1 MEKNRKIPWSVTI
14 LLLTVLLI
22 VGVLH
27 SSFQAQAAISGVVST
42 QSGSLRVRST
52 PNGTQIGSVGK
63 GSTVSIVEETGDGWY
78 KIVYGNGYGYV
89 SKQYITVTSVD
100 NDYKSQLIAAGF
112 PESYCDALCLL
123 HEQYPNWEFVPWY
136 TGLNWDDVLN
146 AESAVGKNTIQSSS
160 ISSYKSIEQGA
171 YDLGKNKWVSY
182 DSGGWVTASKE
193 LVAYYLD
200 PRNFLDPYY
209 VFMFMDQSYDPA
221 KQTEESLKKLVE
233 GTFLAGEGYSTMI
246 MNAAASSGVNP
257 YVLTSMIL
265 IEQGTKGT
273 GNSISGT
280 VKGYEGYYNFFNV
293 GAYATSKMTAVQR
306 GLWYARGG
314 DNGATTYNRPWN
326 SKEAAIIGGAIY
338 YGSNYVNKGQNTLYL
353 KKFNV
358 QGSELYSHQYMTNVQ
373 GAASEAFQVARAYNK
388 IADGSMKFVIP
399 IYNNMPDGACAKPTG
414 NGDCVNY
421 LKSLSVDGM
430 VLSPQFNIY
439 TQTYSL
445 IVDNSVTSINV
456 NAQAYQSTA
465 SVSGNVGVVALNDG
479 MNTLQIVVTAQN
491 GISRVYTINVYRNS
505 SAGVTPP
512 AGVQPPAEV
521 QPPVDSTVPDGTAP
535 DNTAPDNTMP
545 DNTTPDSTMTGET
558 SVTLSSDYK
567 EITGMENLVLKI
579 PEGVKGTKMLSSITV
594 TNGSATVVSQ
604 DGNSGSGVVGTGMQL
619 VIHDTAGTKIKTY
632 TIAVEGDLSGDGK
645 ITVIDLLR
653 LQKAILGNTSLS
665 EAEQVAGDMNNNEGI
680 NVLDLLK
687 LQKKI
692 LNN

>member
-1 MEKNRKIPWSVTI
+1 MEKNRRIPWSVTI
-14 LLLTVLLI
+14 VLLAVLLI

-27 SSFQAQAAISGVVST
+27 SGFQSNAAISGVVST
-42 QSGSLRVRST
+42 QSGSLRVRSA

-63 GSTVSIVEETGDGWY
+63 GSTVTIVEETGDGWY

-100 NDYKSQLIAAGF
+100 NDYKSQLLAAGF

-136 TGLNWDDVLN
+136 TGLNWEDVLN

-171 YDLGKNKWVSY
+171 YDLTNNKWVSY
-182 DSGGWVTASKE
+182 DSGGWVTASRE

-209 VFMFMDQSYDPA
+209 VFMFMDQSYDQT
-221 KQTEESLKKLVE
+221 KQTEDELKKLVD
-233 GTFLAGEGYSTMI
+233 GTFLAADGYTTMI
-246 MNAAASSGVNP
+246 MKAAASSGVNP

-280 VKGYEGYYNFFNV
+280 VKGYEGYYNFYNV
-293 GAYATSKMTAVQR
+293 GAYATSTMTAVQR
-306 GLWYARGG
+306 GLWYAKGG
-314 DNGATTYNRPWN
+314 SNGATTYNRPWN
-326 SKEAAIIGGAIY
+326 TKEAAIIGGAYY
-338 YGSNYVNKGQNTLYL
+338 YGTNYVNKGQNTLYL

-358 QGSELYSHQYMTNVQ
+358 QGSELYSHQYMTNTQ

-399 IYNNMPDGACAKPTG
+399 IYNNMPTAACAKPTG
-414 NGDCVNY
+414 DGDCVNF
-421 LKSLSVDGM
+421 LKSLSVDG
-430 VLSPQFNIY
+430 LTLTPQFSIY

-456 NAQAYQSTA
+456 NAEAYQSTA
-465 SVSGNVGVVALNDG
+465 SISGNVGAVPLNDG
-479 MNTLQIVVTAQN
+479 MNVLQIVVTAKN
-491 GISRVYTINVYRNS
+491 GISRVYTLNVYRNTS
-505 SAGVTPP
+505 DGVTPP
-512 AGVQPPAEV
+512 AAEQPS
-521 QPPVDSTVPDGTAP
+521 VDGTVPDTTIPDTAI
-535 DNTAPDNTMP
+535 
-545 DNTTPDSTMTGET
+545 PDSTTTGET
-558 SVTLSSDYK
+558 SVELSSKYQ
-567 EITGMENLVLKI
+567 EITGAENLMLKI
-579 PEGVKGTKMLSSITV
+579 PGGVTGKKMLSSITV
-594 TNGSATVVSQ
+594 TNGSAAVITQNGDS
-604 DGNSGSGVVGTGMQL
+604 NSGTVGTGMQL
-619 VIHDTAGTKIKTY
+619 VIYDTAGAKVKTY
-632 TIAVEGDLSGDGK
+632 TIVVEGDLSGDGK

-653 LQKAILGNTSLS
+653 LQKAILGNVSLS